1 MSIRLICSDVDGTIL
16 PRGGEISERT
26 RAAVHALGE
35 KGVPFVIASGRWYV
49 AAKDIADQLELADG
63 VMIIA
68 NGGAVVRMDG
78 TPLWEWTMTGDEAAR
93 AYGVLLKYDVMRNA
107 FVRSAVYR
115 ENTRAYRAMDP
126 GLTSYLGGACSI
138 CNDDRERF
146 EREGLSHPYKLEAYS
161 NDEPTMAALR
171 AELTAAGFEVTS
183 AYWNNLEIQSRGAGK
198 GAAVRWLAQQMGA
211 AREEILTLGDNT
223 NDLPMLQASGWPVA
237 MENGVDELKRAARL
251 IAPDCADDGA
261 AQILE
266 KVLRGEIG

>member
-183 AYWNNLEIQSRGAGK
+183 AYWNNLEIQSRGAG
-198 GAAVRWLAQQMGA
+198 
-211 AREEILTLGDNT
+211 DY
-223 NDLPMLQASGWPVA
+223 
-237 MENGVDELKRAARL
+237 
-251 IAPDCADDGA
+251 
-261 AQILE
+261 
-266 KVLRGEIG
+266 